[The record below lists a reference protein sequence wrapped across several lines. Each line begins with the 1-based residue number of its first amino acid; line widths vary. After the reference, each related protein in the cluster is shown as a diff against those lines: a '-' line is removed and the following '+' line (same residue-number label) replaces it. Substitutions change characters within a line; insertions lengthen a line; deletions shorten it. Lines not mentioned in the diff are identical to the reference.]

1 MNGDVQWLEPKFEI
15 TPNTDQDTILANIR
29 ANSASFVG
37 MGPKQA
43 LVVGGGPSAADYFDE
58 INETVMQ
65 GGLFALNNAGRWLIE
80 RGRHPDFVVLYDA
93 RPQMAE
99 MIPENGSVGT
109 WYYVS
114 SQCDPAVFDTLRER
128 GYYFTMFH
136 ALNGDGSLE
145 AIRECDP
152 GALILGDAC
161 TVGIQ
166 TLNLLSALGYHKAT
180 LYGYDSS
187 WRKGEKHAYKQPGGL
202 NDDQKPRQFMFQGM
216 TYETSGAMAH
226 QAQEF
231 INRLP
236 QWRGAGLHIEV
247 KGEGLLP
254 DMWRAEVGDGS
265 LEQREARKYQKMW
278 THKSYRFVSP
288 GEDLADL
295 VRKWLPGKARVVDFG
310 CGTGRLAAKMQDWGH
325 RVLGVDFA
333 TNCLDDE
340 VMIPFCIANLWD
352 LPETVSGTH
361 GVCTDVMEHIP
372 PEKVDAV
379 LTNIRR
385 AVPKAFFNIATTLDA
400 HGAVIGERLH
410 LTVKPESWWV
420 EKLKAHWG
428 SVEVLRRNGA
438 GFTCICS

>member
-15 TPNTDQDTILANIR
+15 TPNTDQDKIIANIR
-29 ANSASFVG
+29 ANSAEWKG
-37 MGPKQA
+37 LRPKEA
-43 LVVGGGPSAADYFDE
+43 IVVGGGPSAADHLDE
-58 INETVMQ
+58 ITCMR
-65 GGLFALNNAGRWLIE
+65 GDIFALNNAGIWLSQ
-80 RGRHPDFVVLYDA
+80 RGLTPDFIVIYDA
-93 RPQMAE
+93 RPQMADMVALTE
-99 MIPENGSVGT
+99 PK
-109 WYYVS
+109 YYVS
-114 SQCDPAVFDTLRER
+114 SQCDPAVFETLRGEEMV
-128 GYYFTMFH
+128 FQMFH

-145 AIRECDP
+145 AIRESDP

-202 NDDQKPRQFMFQGM
+202 NDDQQPRQFMFNGM

-231 INRLP
+231 ITRLP
-236 QWRGAGLHIEV
+236 QWRGAGLSIEV

-278 THKSYRFVSP
+278 THKSYRFCSP
-288 GEDLADL
+288 GEELADL

-340 VMIPFCIANLWD
+340 VLIPFCIANLWD

-400 HGAVIGERLH
+400 HGQVIGERLH